1 VIVDEARLRWAILA
15 SILLHA
21 LVLMSMN
28 ALRNLRLPLP
38 SPPATIDVDLA
49 SLPPPAA
56 KLPPQAQ
63 AKPESAPPAQPPPM
77 LMPKQQI
84 VTPPDAGVEKPPPDT
99 AFLSDRDNTVE
110 QQSVRRGE
118 GPVDKPEEAKAEDE
132 PVVDEKVAEEKVTEE
147 KAKPQPAKPKAS
159 KSAPVAPRP
168 ASRAKPRE
176 RTEVAS
182 LPKLDKL
189 FPLPGEFAARAP
201 SGREGAE
208 PEEPAAHRN
217 LLRGG
222 RQAFAIS
229 PGVSDYL
236 PTVREGDI
244 TLLNTKA
251 ERFAPFVRRV
261 AARVFQHLEIQLKR
275 AARNAGNGSAGREFA
290 VVEAVMNKRG
300 ELVNARL
307 IERETN
313 TQMTVYK
320 QLLTAA
326 RPEVFFDANPPAGAE
341 AADGNIHF
349 VLLVDLM
356 VQVAADPR
364 TGRASTGYYGM
375 AGVGL
380 DAVPG
385 G

>member
-1 VIVDEARLRWAILA
+1 MIVDETRLRWAILL

-21 LVLMSMN
+21 LVLMSTN
-28 ALRNLRLPLP
+28 ALRNLRLPVP
-38 SPPATIDVDLA
+38 SVPTIDVDLA
-49 SLPPPAA
+49 SLPPP
-56 KLPPQAQ
+56 LPKVRPQAQ
-63 AKPESAPPAQPPPM
+63 PKPESAPAVPPPL

-99 AFLSDRDNTVE
+99 AFLSDRDNTVD

-118 GPVDKPEEAKAEDE
+118 GPVDKPEEAK
-132 PVVDEKVAEEKVTEE
+132 VDEAATAEKIAE
-147 KAKPQPAKPKAS
+147 AKAKPKAAKAKAS
-159 KSAPVAPRP
+159 KPAPVAPRS
-168 ASRAKPRE
+168 ASRAKPHE

-189 FPLPGEFAARAP
+189 FPLPGEFAA
-201 SGREGAE
+201 GRPLERDTSE
-208 PEEPAAHRN
+208 SEEPAAPRN

-275 AARNAGNGSAGREFA
+275 AARSAGNGSAGREYA

-307 IERETN
+307 VERETN

-364 TGRASTGYYGM
+364 TGHASTGYYGM

-380 DAVPG
+380 DSMPKG